1 MSRAGELT
9 LLQPRVHVAEMDLT
23 GSALTAHAGLIRA
36 ITETDLPK
44 VIVLVNDA
52 APAIDYS
59 ATSRHSLI
67 EGGGTPL

>member
-1 MSRAGELT
+1 
-9 LLQPRVHVAEMDLT
+9 MDLT